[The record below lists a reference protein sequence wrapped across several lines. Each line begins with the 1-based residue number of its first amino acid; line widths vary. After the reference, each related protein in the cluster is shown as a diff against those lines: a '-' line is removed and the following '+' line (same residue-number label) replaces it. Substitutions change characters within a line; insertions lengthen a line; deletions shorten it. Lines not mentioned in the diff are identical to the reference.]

1 MRAELGLCI
10 YVVLEPLIYR
20 DAGRRPTG
28 VEERA
33 AVVRESLGSRA
44 DSALLQRQSVEWL
57 NERSWR
63 GWWRWGETGDKGVK
77 QQMTVNDGRPWY
89 PWGG

>member
-33 AVVRESLGSRA
+33 AVVREAWVHVLT
-44 DSALLQRQSVEWL
+44 LPCY
-57 NERSWR
+57 R
-63 GWWRWGETGDKGVK
+63 GRVLSG
-77 QQMTVNDGRPWY
+77 
-89 PWGG
+89 